1 MTSNDV
7 KRLAAMGEGRTLE
20 FKNRV
25 PRPERIAR
33 EVIALANTDGGTV
46 LVGVDDDGTVLGGQQ
61 NAYLASLVWTP
72 TDNTRFML
80 NYGRIEFDDA
90 AYVGPFGS
98 TSYSGDVFGLRG
110 QVDF

>member
-33 EVIALANTDGGTV
+33 EVIALANTDGGSGLEALAAQTK
-46 LVGVDDDGTVLGGQQ
+46 
-61 NAYLASLVWTP
+61 AYCGEQMASMP
-72 TDNTRFML
+72 RRPARPPRM
-80 NYGRIEFDDA
+80 
-90 AYVGPFGS
+90 
-98 TSYSGDVFGLRG
+98 DVSPAVEERSLFSRARA
-110 QVDF
+110 FWR